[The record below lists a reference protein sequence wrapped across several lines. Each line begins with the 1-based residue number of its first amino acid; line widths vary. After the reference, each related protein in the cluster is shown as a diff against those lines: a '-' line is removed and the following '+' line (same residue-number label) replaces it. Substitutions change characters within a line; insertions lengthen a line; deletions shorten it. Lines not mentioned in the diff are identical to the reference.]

1 MLSPGWSSVDTVN
14 KWMSASR
21 LKLNSDKS
29 EFMWVGTVR
38 TLQKNHGPAVTIS
51 TSVLQASDNKVQ
63 LLGVG
68 ISADLTFDRHVTKIA
83 GQCFYQLRQLRF
95 FKDNDTCIRLEP
107 S

>member
-1 MLSPGWSSVDTVN
+1 MLSPGWNSVDTVD
-14 KWMSASR
+14 KWMAASR

-38 TLQKNHGPAVTIS
+38 TLQKNPGPAVTIR
-51 TSVLQASDNKVQ
+51 TSVFQTSDKVQ
-63 LLGVG
+63 LFGVG
-68 ISADLTFDRHVTKIA
+68 ISADPTFDRHVTKID

-95 FKDNDTCIRLEP
+95 FKDTCIRLEP